1 MLLANRLL
9 RAVRGGEESTET
21 DLRTV
26 ESVLAAAAKRLG
38 EPAIPAVSRQLE
50 ASGVKWAWQMVHF
63 SEADWDQLSW
73 SVGLKTAAKAELSD
87 PSISSISTSPPDSA
101 QDLKAYEELTDRM
114 RRFLLLPD
122 ANGREAKPLGSMSA
136 LFLGLLTTPVAE
148 RQSLLLALCELM
160 ALVSGLFLSTP
171 FDLYTSPTVLPDSAT
186 ASVWTVPPTLMDGMN
201 SLVGFIFL
209 IDFHVATFSVTM
221 ALYVAASGYRA
232 NDEFCESVM
241 NILGVCFAFFFMGV
255 FFPLLILCFWQFFH
269 NSTSPYPMLVN
280 FFIVL
285 IFHSMVGGRTQR
297 FLAGCLALEL
307 YHGPKWFM
315 NMLRSASRG
324 MGTTLLLEEKALKA
338 AAERRAAKLREQ
350 ICMQVI
356 EPDTG
361 ASARAGAST
370 EARTRRYLRAVA
382 MS

>member
-1 MLLANRLL
+1 MMLANRLL
-9 RAVRGGEESTET
+9 RAVRGGEESTEM

-38 EPAIPAVSRQLE
+38 EPSMPAVSRQLE
-50 ASGVKWAWQMVHF
+50 ASGVKWAWQMLHF
-63 SEADWDQLSW
+63 SEADWDQLSL
-73 SVGLKTAAKAELSD
+73 SIGLKTAAKAELAE
-87 PSISSISTSPPDSA
+87 PSTSSTSTSPPDSA
-101 QDLKAYEELTDRM
+101 QDLKAHEELTDRM

-122 ANGREAKPLGSMSA
+122 ANGREAQPLGSMTA
-136 LFLGLLTTPVAE
+136 LFLGLLTTPVVE

-171 FDLYTSPTVLPDSAT
+171 FDLYTSPTVLPDLAT
-186 ASVWTVPPTLMDGMN
+186 ASVWTVPPTLTDGMN
-201 SLVGFIFL
+201 ALVGIIFL
-209 IDFHVATFSVTM
+209 IDFHVASFSVTM
-221 ALYVAASGYRA
+221 AIYVAASGYKA

-241 NILGVCFAFFFMGV
+241 NALGALFTFFFMGV
-255 FFPLLILCFWQFFH
+255 FFPLIILCFWQFFH
-269 NSTSPYPMLVN
+269 NSASPYPMLVS

-285 IFHSMVGGRTQR
+285 IFHNVVGGRVQQ
-297 FLAGCLALEL
+297 FLAGSLALEL
-307 YHGPKWFM
+307 YHVPKWFM
-315 NMLRSASRG
+315 NTLRSGSRG

-338 AAERRAAKLREQ
+338 AAQRRAAKLREQ
-350 ICMQVI
+350 ICMKVI